1 MTAYV
6 HIGTEKTGTTSIQEF
21 LYINKSIIQKQN
33 YFFAQSIGIK
43 NHWDLAFLGYS
54 LNKKDSYILNNSLW
68 NFQAIKQHKKNIFS
82 KIKDEVKF
90 NHKIIFSSELLQS
103 RLTRKRE
110 IVKLYTFF
118 KKIGFTNIKVIC
130 YIRDANEMLR
140 SLLSEAIKWEEI
152 DSFELKEEKEEY
164 KLGYKKNLFHFHHI
178 CNHKQTLQWW
188 GEVFGKENLIVRLFD
203 KNEFYQGDLLKDFIH
218 SIGLEWDDEF
228 IIPPKQNESLDLLGI
243 DLLRRINK
251 FLPLFC
257 NNARNIFRGDLHH
270 FAVKHFT
277 SKDSHL
283 KFQPPKEVV
292 QSYIDYFEESNEWV
306 RKEFF
311 PHKER
316 LFSKKDLTDYKE
328 NYELKEMKP
337 EYWDK
342 IAEFIADIVSTKNQN
357 IADKTIIIQNKDKVI
372 VNQTNQINS
381 LQTTLKDNKAHL
393 IQAQNLNNTLN
404 KTIQEKDIIIN
415 SNTNQIDQLQNNIK
429 EKIKQLHILQNN
441 IKEKIKQLHILQ
453 NSIQE
458 KSTQLGQL
466 QSKLSFQTK
475 YGTAKIRIQNQLSY
489 KLGQAMIVNS
499 KSFLGYI
506 RMPFVLSYIKDKHK
520 QEQKNYQEKIKKD
533 PSLKLPPLESYPD
546 YQEALKEKEC
556 FTYKL
561 GEALIRANNNWYGG
575 GYIKLLLEIRKLKK
589 EFKKK

>member
-429 EKIKQLHILQNN
+429 EKIKQLHILQN
-441 IKEKIKQLHILQ
+441 
-453 NSIQE
+453 SIQE
-458 KSTQLGQL
+458 KSTQLNQL

-575 GYIKLLLEIRKLKK
+575 GVYQIIA
-589 EFKKK
+589 

>member
-429 EKIKQLHILQNN
+429 EKIKQLHILQN
-441 IKEKIKQLHILQ
+441 
-453 NSIQE
+453 SIQE
-458 KSTQLGQL
+458 KSTQLNQL

-475 YGTAKIRIQNQLSY
+475 YGTAKTRIQNQLSY
-489 KLGQAMIVNS
+489 KLGQAMIINS
-499 KSFLGYI
+499 KSLLGYLI
-506 RMPFVLSYIKDKHK
+506 MPMILLNIIISHK
-520 QEQKNYQEKIKKD
+520 QAQKAYKLKIKKN
-533 PSLKLPPLESYPD
+533 PNLALPPLESYPD
-546 YQEALKEKEC
+546 YKEALKEKEC
-556 FTYKL
+556 LTYKL
-561 GEALIRANNNWYGG
+561 GEALIKASNNWYGG
-575 GYIKLLLEIRKLKK
+575 GYIKLLLEMRKI
-589 EFKKK
+589 

>member
-372 VNQTNQINS
+372 VNQTNQIKS

-429 EKIKQLHILQNN
+429 EKIKQLHILQN
-441 IKEKIKQLHILQ
+441 
-453 NSIQE
+453 SIQE
-458 KSTQLGQL
+458 KSTQLNQL
-466 QSKLSFQTK
+466 QSKLSFQTQ
-475 YGTAKIRIQNQLSY
+475 YGTAKSRIQNQLSY
-489 KLGQAMIVNS
+489 KLGQTMIINS
-499 KSFLGYI
+499 KNIFGILF
-506 RMPFVLSYIKDKHK
+506 MPICIISTILSHR
-520 QEQKNYQEKIKKD
+520 QEQKIYQEKIKKD
-533 PSLKLPPLESYPD
+533 PSLKLPSLESYPD
-546 YQEALKEKEC
+546 YKEALKFKNHLS
-556 FTYKL
+556 YKL
-561 GEALIRANNNWYGG
+561 GQALIKANKTWYKG
-575 GYIKLLLEIRKLKK
+575 GYVKIWFEVRRLKINREK
-589 EFKKK
+589 I

>member
-257 NNARNIFRGDLHH
+257 NNARNIFRGDLHR

-429 EKIKQLHILQNN
+429 EKIKQLHILQN
-441 IKEKIKQLHILQ
+441 
-453 NSIQE
+453 SIQE
-458 KSTQLGQL
+458 KSTQLNQL

-475 YGTAKIRIQNQLSY
+475 YGTAKTRIQNQLSY

-506 RMPFVLSYIKDKHK
+506 RMPFALSYIKDKHK
-520 QEQKNYQEKIKKD
+520 QEQKIYQEKIKKD
-533 PSLKLPPLESYPD
+533 PSLKLPPLETYPD

-575 GYIKLLLEIRKLKK
+575 GYIKLWFEIGKLKR
-589 EFKKK
+589 EFRNKKI

>member
-188 GEVFGKENLIVRLFD
+188 GEVFGKENLIARLFD

-415 SNTNQIDQLQNNIK
+415 SNTNQIDQLQNNI
-429 EKIKQLHILQNN
+429 
-441 IKEKIKQLHILQ
+441 
-453 NSIQE
+453 QE
-458 KSTQLGQL
+458 KSTQLNQL
-466 QSKLSFQTK
+466 QSKLSFQTQ
-475 YGTAKIRIQNQLSY
+475 YGTAKSRIQNQLSY
-489 KLGQAMIVNS
+489 KLGQAMILNS
-499 KSFLGYI
+499 KSILGYLI
-506 RMPFVLSYIKDKHK
+506 MPMALLSIIISHK
-520 QEQKNYQEKIKKD
+520 QEQKIYQEKIKKD

-546 YQEALKEKEC
+546 YKEALKLKNHLS
-556 FTYKL
+556 YKL
-561 GEALIRANNNWYGG
+561 GEALIQANKTWYGG
-575 GYIKLLLEIRKLKK
+575 GVYQIAI
-589 EFKKK
+589 

>member
-429 EKIKQLHILQNN
+429 EKIKQLHILQN
-441 IKEKIKQLHILQ
+441 
-453 NSIQE
+453 SIQE

-575 GYIKLLLEIRKLKK
+575 VYQIIA
-589 EFKKK
+589 

>member
-140 SLLSEAIKWEEI
+140 SLLSEAIKWKEI

-429 EKIKQLHILQNN
+429 EKIKQLHILQN
-441 IKEKIKQLHILQ
+441 
-453 NSIQE
+453 SIQE
-458 KSTQLGQL
+458 KSTQLNQL

-475 YGTAKIRIQNQLSY
+475 YGTAKTRIQNQLSY
-489 KLGQAMIVNS
+489 KLGQAMIINS
-499 KSFLGYI
+499 KSLLGYLI
-506 RMPFVLSYIKDKHK
+506 MPMILLNIIISHK
-520 QEQKNYQEKIKKD
+520 QAQKAYKLKIKKN
-533 PSLKLPPLESYPD
+533 PNLALPPLESYPD
-546 YQEALKEKEC
+546 YKEALKEKEC
-556 FTYKL
+556 LTYKL
-561 GEALIRANNNWYGG
+561 GEALIKASNNWYGG
-575 GYIKLLLEIRKLKK
+575 GYIKLWFEMRKI
-589 EFKKK
+589 

>member
-429 EKIKQLHILQNN
+429 EKIKQLHILQN
-441 IKEKIKQLHILQ
+441 
-453 NSIQE
+453 SIQE
-458 KSTQLGQL
+458 KSTQLNQL
-466 QSKLSFQTK
+466 QSKLSFQTQ
-475 YGTAKIRIQNQLSY
+475 YGTAKSRIQNQLSY
-489 KLGQAMIVNS
+489 KLGQAMIINS
-499 KSFLGYI
+499 KSLLGYLI
-506 RMPFVLSYIKDKHK
+506 MPMILLNIIISHK
-520 QEQKNYQEKIKKD
+520 QAQKAYKLKIKKN
-533 PSLKLPPLESYPD
+533 PNLALPPLESYPD
-546 YQEALKEKEC
+546 YKEALKEKEC
-556 FTYKL
+556 LTYKL
-561 GEALIRANNNWYGG
+561 GEALIKASNNWYGG
-575 GYIKLLLEIRKLKK
+575 GGYIKLWFEMRKI
-589 EFKKK
+589 

>member
-6 HIGTEKTGTTSIQEF
+6 HIGTEKTGTTSMQEF

-270 FAVKHFT
+270 FAIKHFT

-316 LFSKKDLTDYKE
+316 LFPKKDLTNYKE

-337 EYWDK
+337 EYWDR

-381 LQTTLKDNKAHL
+381 LQITLKDNKAHL

-429 EKIKQLHILQNN
+429 EKIKQLHILQN
-441 IKEKIKQLHILQ
+441 
-453 NSIQE
+453 SIQ
-458 KSTQLGQL
+458 KNSVQLNQL
-466 QSKLSFQTK
+466 QSKLSFQTQ
-475 YGTAKIRIQNQLSY
+475 YGTAKSRIQNQLSY
-489 KLGQAMIVNS
+489 KLGQTMIINS
-499 KSFLGYI
+499 KNIFGILF
-506 RMPFVLSYIKDKHK
+506 MPICIISTILSHR
-520 QEQKNYQEKIKKD
+520 QEQKIYQEKIKKD
-533 PSLKLPPLESYPD
+533 PSLKLPSLESYPD
-546 YQEALKEKEC
+546 YKEALKFKNHLS
-556 FTYKL
+556 YKL
-561 GEALIRANNNWYGG
+561 GQALIKANKTWYKG
-575 GYIKLLLEIRKLKK
+575 GYVKIWFEVRRLKINREK
-589 EFKKK
+589 I

>member
-429 EKIKQLHILQNN
+429 EKIKQLHILQN
-441 IKEKIKQLHILQ
+441 
-453 NSIQE
+453 SIQE
-458 KSTQLGQL
+458 KSTQLNQL

-475 YGTAKIRIQNQLSY
+475 YGTAKTRIQNQLSY
-489 KLGQAMIVNS
+489 KLGQAMIINS
-499 KSFLGYI
+499 KSLLGYLI
-506 RMPFVLSYIKDKHK
+506 MPMILLNIIISHK
-520 QEQKNYQEKIKKD
+520 QAQKAYKLKIKKN
-533 PSLKLPPLESYPD
+533 PNLALPPLESYPD
-546 YQEALKEKEC
+546 YKEALKEKEC
-556 FTYKL
+556 STYKL
-561 GEALIRANNNWYGG
+561 GEALIKASNNWYGG
-575 GYIKLLLEIRKLKK
+575 GYIKLWFEMRKI
-589 EFKKK
+589 

>member
-257 NNARNIFRGDLHH
+257 NNARNIFRGDLHR

-328 NYELKEMKP
+328 NYELKEIKP

-429 EKIKQLHILQNN
+429 EKIKQLHILQN
-441 IKEKIKQLHILQ
+441 
-453 NSIQE
+453 SIQE
-458 KSTQLGQL
+458 KSTQLNQL

-475 YGTAKIRIQNQLSY
+475 YGTAKTRIQNQLSY
-489 KLGQAMIVNS
+489 KLGQAMILNS
-499 KSFLGYI
+499 KSILGYLI
-506 RMPFVLSYIKDKHK
+506 MPMALLSIIISHK
-520 QEQKNYQEKIKKD
+520 QEQKIYQEKIKKD

-546 YQEALKEKEC
+546 YKEALKLKNHLS
-556 FTYKL
+556 YKL
-561 GEALIRANNNWYGG
+561 GEALIQANKTWYKG
-575 GYIKLLLEIRKLKK
+575 GYVKILFEIRKLKR
-589 EFKKK
+589 EFRNRKI

>member
-429 EKIKQLHILQNN
+429 EKIKQLHILQN
-441 IKEKIKQLHILQ
+441 
-453 NSIQE
+453 SIQE
-458 KSTQLGQL
+458 KSTQLNQL

-475 YGTAKIRIQNQLSY
+475 YGTAKTRIQNQLSY
-489 KLGQAMIVNS
+489 KLGQAMIINS
-499 KSFLGYI
+499 KSFLGCLL
-506 RMPFVLSYIKDKHK
+506 MPVILLGIVISHK
-520 QEQKNYQEKIKKD
+520 QEQKIYKQKIEKD
-533 PSLKLPPLESYPD
+533 PSLKLPSLEQYPD
-546 YQEALKEKEC
+546 YREAIKLKNHLS
-556 FTYKL
+556 YKL
-561 GEALIRANNNWYGG
+561 GKELVKANKFWYKG
-575 GYIKLLLEIRKLKK
+575 GYFQFLYFIKKLKV
-589 EFKKK
+589 

>member
-1 MTAYV
+1 MTTYV

-429 EKIKQLHILQNN
+429 EKIKQLHILQN
-441 IKEKIKQLHILQ
+441 
-453 NSIQE
+453 SIQE
-458 KSTQLGQL
+458 KSTQLNQL

-475 YGTAKIRIQNQLSY
+475 YGTAKTRIQNQLSY
-489 KLGQAMIVNS
+489 KLGQAMIINS
-499 KSFLGYI
+499 KSLLGYLI
-506 RMPFVLSYIKDKHK
+506 MPMILLNIIISHK
-520 QEQKNYQEKIKKD
+520 QAQKAYKLKIKKN
-533 PSLKLPPLESYPD
+533 PNLALPPLESYPD
-546 YQEALKEKEC
+546 YKEALKEKEC
-556 FTYKL
+556 LTYKL
-561 GEALIRANNNWYGG
+561 GEALIKASNNWYGG
-575 GYIKLLLEIRKLKK
+575 GYIKLWFEMRKI
-589 EFKKK
+589 

>member
-429 EKIKQLHILQNN
+429 EKIKQLHILQN
-441 IKEKIKQLHILQ
+441 
-453 NSIQE
+453 SIQE
-458 KSTQLGQL
+458 KSTQLNQL

-475 YGTAKIRIQNQLSY
+475 YGTAKTRIQNQLSY
-489 KLGQAMIVNS
+489 KLGQAMIINS
-499 KSFLGYI
+499 KSLLGYLI
-506 RMPFVLSYIKDKHK
+506 MPMILLNIIISHK
-520 QEQKNYQEKIKKD
+520 QAQKAYKLKIKKN
-533 PSLKLPPLESYPD
+533 PNLALPPLESYPD
-546 YQEALKEKEC
+546 YKEALKEKEC
-556 FTYKL
+556 LTYKL
-561 GEALIRANNNWYGG
+561 GEALIKASNNWYSG
-575 GYIKLLLEIRKLKK
+575 GYIKLWFEMRKI
-589 EFKKK
+589 

>member
-33 YFFAQSIGIK
+33 YFFVQSIGIK

-441 IKEKIKQLHILQ
+441 I
-453 NSIQE
+453 QE
-458 KSTQLGQL
+458 KSTQLNQL

>member
-218 SIGLEWDDEF
+218 STGLEWDDEF

-429 EKIKQLHILQNN
+429 EKIKQLHILQN
-441 IKEKIKQLHILQ
+441 
-453 NSIQE
+453 SIQE
-458 KSTQLGQL
+458 KSTQLNQL

-475 YGTAKIRIQNQLSY
+475 YGTAKTRIQNQLSY
-489 KLGQAMIVNS
+489 KLGQAMIINS
-499 KSFLGYI
+499 KSLLGYLI
-506 RMPFVLSYIKDKHK
+506 MPMILLNIIISHK
-520 QEQKNYQEKIKKD
+520 QAQKAYKLKIKKN
-533 PSLKLPPLESYPD
+533 PNLALPPLESYPD
-546 YQEALKEKEC
+546 YKEALKEKEC
-556 FTYKL
+556 LTYKL
-561 GEALIRANNNWYGG
+561 GEALIKASNNWYGG
-575 GYIKLLLEIRKLKK
+575 GGYIKLWFEMRKI
-589 EFKKK
+589 

>member
-429 EKIKQLHILQNN
+429 EKIKQLHILQN
-441 IKEKIKQLHILQ
+441 
-453 NSIQE
+453 SIQE
-458 KSTQLGQL
+458 KSTQLNQL

-475 YGTAKIRIQNQLSY
+475 YGTAKTRIQNQLSY

-575 GYIKLLLEIRKLKK
+575 GYIKLWFEIGKLKR
-589 EFKKK
+589 EFRNKKI

>member
-429 EKIKQLHILQNN
+429 EKIKQLHILQN
-441 IKEKIKQLHILQ
+441 
-453 NSIQE
+453 SIQE
-458 KSTQLGQL
+458 KSTQLNQL
-466 QSKLSFQTK
+466 QSKLSFQTQ
-475 YGTAKIRIQNQLSY
+475 YGTAKSRIQNQLSY
-489 KLGQAMIVNS
+489 KLGQAMIINS
-499 KSFLGYI
+499 KSLLGYLI
-506 RMPFVLSYIKDKHK
+506 MPMILLNIIISHK
-520 QEQKNYQEKIKKD
+520 QAQKAYKLKIKKN
-533 PSLKLPPLESYPD
+533 PNLALPPLESYPD
-546 YQEALKEKEC
+546 YKEALKEKEC
-556 FTYKL
+556 LTYKL
-561 GEALIRANNNWYGG
+561 GEALIKASNNWYGG
-575 GYIKLLLEIRKLKK
+575 GYIKLWFEMRKI
-589 EFKKK
+589 